1 MQNNRIKVI
10 ITGSTGMVG
19 EGVLHVCLNDPRIE
33 KILLINRRK
42 LGLEHLKIK
51 EIVLPDL
58 FDLTPLEEQLSGYD
72 ACFYCLGVSS
82 VGMKKDEY
90 YKVTYELTMSFGKTL
105 SKLNPDMTFIYVS
118 GAGTDSSEKG
128 SQSWAGVKGKTENDL
143 MKLPFKKVIG
153 FRPGFIKPIK
163 GLQNTQSY
171 YKYVSWLYP
180 VGRLLY
186 TDGFSTMEEVGRSM
200 INLVYHDYSKKIITG
215 KDIKI
220 LAAV

>member
-19 EGVLHVCLNDPRIE
+19 EGVLHVCLNDPRVE

-42 LGLEHLKIK
+42 LGIEHLKIK

-58 FDLTPLEEQLSGYD
+58 YDLTPMEEQLSGYD
-72 ACFYCLGVSS
+72 ACFYCLGISS

-90 YKVTYELTMSFGKTL
+90 YKITYELTMSFGKTL
-105 SKLNPDMTFIYVS
+105 SKLNPDLTFIYVS

-128 SQSWAGVKGKTENDL
+128 SQSWARVKGKTENDL

-163 GLQNTQSY
+163 GLQNTHSY

-186 TDGFSTMEEVGRSM
+186 TDGFSTMDEVGRSM

-220 LAAV
+220 LAGV